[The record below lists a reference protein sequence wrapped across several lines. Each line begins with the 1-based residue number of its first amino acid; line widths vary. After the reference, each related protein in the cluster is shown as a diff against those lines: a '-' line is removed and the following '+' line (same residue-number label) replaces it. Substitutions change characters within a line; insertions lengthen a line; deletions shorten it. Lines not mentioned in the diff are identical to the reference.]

1 MSLRREQILTLVVV
15 AALTVAFVV
24 AVALPGSRA
33 HAELKA
39 QLSASQAE
47 IDLGDEILDA
57 FHSEQKR
64 LQQREAYLAKTTGTL
79 NGSSD
84 LLQEISRIAGVTG
97 FRVVRIEPE
106 QLRAQATYD
115 EHPFRLDFQSRITTL
130 AKFLKELEANER
142 YFVIEELTV
151 RSQASGESPE
161 ELEGKLR
168 FVVYAAR
175 DTSADRNEEN
185 DSRG

>member
-1 MSLRREQILTLVVV
+1 MSLRREQTLTLVVV

-24 AVALPGSRA
+24 AVALPGSQA

-39 QLSASQAE
+39 QLSASQDE
-47 IDLGDEILDA
+47 IARGTEILDA
-57 FHSEQKR
+57 FRSEQKR
-64 LQQREAYLAKTTGTL
+64 LQQREAYLSETAGTL
-79 NGSSD
+79 KGSSD

-106 QLRAQATYD
+106 QLRARATYD
-115 EHPFRLDFQSRITTL
+115 EHPFRLDFQAKFNTL
-130 AKFLKELEANER
+130 ARFLTELEANER
-142 YFVIEELTV
+142 YFAVEELSV
-151 RSQASGESPE
+151 RSQANGESPE

-175 DTSADRNEEN
+175 DTSTDRNEEN